1 MKSILTVIVVS
12 VLIAGVMAAA
22 SAEDVLDLSTLNKKP
37 VLETIALPQ
46 VSPNMPSIS
55 PTALAG
61 NEKKEVLDLSTLGKK
76 AKSAVSA
83 TQITGAN
90 PVTITPM
97 FSVRNTNMTTIASTV
112 FTLPLAISANASVY
126 TPPIAIFGGA

>member
-12 VLIAGVMAAA
+12 VLMAGVMATA
-22 SAEDVLDLSTLNKKP
+22 SATDVLDLSTLNKKP
-37 VLETIALPQ
+37 ALETIALPQ

-61 NEKKEVLDLSTLGKK
+61 NENKEVLVLSTLGRK
-76 AKSAVSA
+76 AKLNVSP
-83 TQITGAN
+83 TMITGAN

-97 FSVRNTNMTTIASTV
+97 FSVKNANVTTKAGTV
-112 FTLPLAISANASVY
+112 FTLPLAVSANASVY